1 MIRHL
6 TTAHLRRLADLA
18 VTGTVL
24 VRDENL
30 LESAAQRPRTLLF
43 GVERHPTPLD
53 KAAASF
59 HSIARFHPLIDGNK
73 RLAWTAAAVTCE
85 INGLHVVATNDE
97 AYDVTIAVASGEL
110 REVEEIVAAL
120 TPLVRKA

>member
-6 TTAHLRRLADLA
+6 TTAHLRRLAGLA

-43 GVERHPTPLD
+43 GVERHPTVLE
-53 KAAASF
+53 KAAAIF
-59 HSIARFHPLIDGNK
+59 HSVARFHPLIDGNK
-73 RLAWTAAAVTCE
+73 RLAWMAAAVTCE
-85 INGLHVVATNDE
+85 INGLRVVATNDE
-97 AYDVTIAVASGEL
+97 AYEVTMAVASGEL
-110 REVEEIVAAL
+110 REVGEIVTAL
-120 TPLVRKA
+120 EGLVR

>member
-6 TTAHLRRLADLA
+6 TTAHLRRLAGLA

-43 GVERHPTPLD
+43 GVERHPTVLE
-53 KAAASF
+53 KAAAIF
-59 HSIARFHPLIDGNK
+59 HSVAPDLWGR
-73 RLAWTAAAVTCE
+73 VTRSST
-85 INGLHVVATNDE
+85 GTN
-97 AYDVTIAVASGEL
+97 APPGS
-110 REVEEIVAAL
+110 
-120 TPLVRKA
+120 PPP